1 MLSLDRKAME
11 TEKQFLGTI
20 SILLKA
26 RERKS
31 ETINKIL
38 TDASHIVL
46 ARSGINIEP
55 RCAKNC
61 LGVITVF
68 ARGSKEQ
75 IKELESKLAAV
86 ENCEVRSCVFESIYT

>member
-1 MLSLDRKAME
+1 ME

-26 RERKS
+26 REKKS
-31 ETINKIL
+31 EIVNRIL
-38 TDASHIVL
+38 TDASRIVL

-55 RCAKNC
+55 RCSENC

-75 IKELESKLAAV
+75 IRELKDKLAAV
-86 ENCEVRSCVFESIYT
+86 ENCEVQSCVFESIFA